1 MPSDPA
7 PKTFADFA
15 RPEGLSTLAED
26 NTINTNLRNNGIG
39 LVPRI
44 LEVDEEAGSATLG
57 CGAIMAMVSIPLG
70 WHIIDDGRRVLV
82 FDKDSQVQVNFRLVD
97 EGVESANLIEQVLG
111 HLAPSAGE
119 AKWMTMEL
127 GGMKTLAIRGLPIHQ
142 PGEEPVHVDQVF
154 MYMPV
159 PGRATGYCEIRA
171 TSDIE
176 KIEPVMDMVEVIL
189 GSMRFAGAE

>member
-1 MPSDPA
+1 MSDA
-7 PKTFADFA
+7 PTKSFADFA
-15 RPEGLSTLAED
+15 RPEGSSTLAED
-26 NTINTNLRNNGIG
+26 NRINTNLRNGGIG

-44 LEVDEEAGSATLG
+44 LEVDEQARYATLG
-57 CGAIMAMVSIPLG
+57 CGAIMAFLSIPLG

-82 FDKDSQVQVNFRLVD
+82 FDADSQVQVNFRLVD
-97 EGVESANLIEQVLG
+97 EGVESANLIEQMLA
-111 HLAPSAGE
+111 HLAPTAGE
-119 AKWMTMEL
+119 AKWITTEL

-142 PGEEPVHVDQVF
+142 PGEDPVHVDQVF

-159 PGRATGYCEIRA
+159 PGKATGYCEIRA

-189 GSMRFAGAE
+189 GAMRFAGQN